1 MRKMKHQFLNRFFR
15 YKDAKDGATA
25 IEFALLALPFFAL
38 LFAILELAII
48 FFISSTMTH
57 AVSEAGRKI
66 RTGNFQ
72 NCSQDQ
78 FKALVCAEMVGLGNC
93 EERLRLDVVTNSN
106 FSSVSLPP
114 PPAPPP
120 TPPPPAPQVAPPIPN
135 GLYGISPRYCQS
147 FILSQIGLTNGIDP
161 PRKHRRYRCP
171 PHASHDSVSERALS
185 CRDSNNLHLEHSG

>member
-135 GLYGISPRYCQS
+135 GLYAQTG
-147 FILSQIGLTNGIDP
+147 
-161 PRKHRRYRCP
+161 
-171 PHASHDSVSERALS
+171 ASAPVIVRALYYHKLVLPTALT
-185 CRDSNNLHLEHSG
+185 RLENIDGTGVHRMRATTAFQNEPFPAGTPTTCT